1 MSTNTRLPAATT
13 AIASY
18 LSATNRDG
26 KEKDNRDEPVKSSDI
41 RRQLP
46 KSVRKTIDT
55 AAPDFFDDTENFN
68 DAGIKSALYSVG
80 VSPDVINAVRKIRSS
95 MAREREKTAAGIR
108 KKGLLAKRTQ
118 EALTQRSI
126 ASLRSP
132 FDNPA
137 NKFAARIRQ
146 AMRSRKP
153 AAQLVDIKH
162 TPATISPR
170 TRTRR
175 V

>member
-1 MSTNTRLPAATT
+1 MSTSTKLPASTK

-26 KEKDNRDEPVKSSDI
+26 GDNRDEPVKSSDI
-41 RRQLP
+41 RSQLP

-55 AAPDFFDDTENFN
+55 AAPDFFDDTENFS

-80 VSPDVINAVRKIRSS
+80 VSPDVVNAVRKIRSS
-95 MAREREKTAAGIR
+95 MVREREKTATGIR

-146 AMRSRKP
+146 AMRSKKP
-153 AAQLVDIKH
+153 AQPVDIKH

-170 TRTRR
+170 TRTRG

>member
-18 LSATNRDG
+18 LSATKRDDDKKANG
-26 KEKDNRDEPVKSSDI
+26 DEPVKASEI

-80 VSPDVINAVRKIRSS
+80 VSPDVINAVRKIRSN
-95 MAREREKTAAGIR
+95 MAANQKTTAAGIR

-137 NKFAARIRQ
+137 NTFAATIRQ
-146 AMRSRKP
+146 AMQSRKP
-153 AAQLVDIKH
+153 EAQLVDIKH

-170 TRTRR
+170 KRTRR
-175 V
+175 A

>member
-55 AAPDFFDDTENFN
+55 AAPDFFDDTVNFS
-68 DAGIKSALYSVG
+68 DAGLKSALYSVG
-80 VSPDVINAVRKIRSS
+80 VDPAVVNAVRKIRLNIT
-95 MAREREKTAAGIR
+95 AEQEKTATKVR
-108 KKGLLAKRTQ
+108 KKGLLTRRTEEAKTQ
-118 EALTQRSI
+118 QSI

-132 FDNPA
+132 FGNPA
-137 NKFAARIRQ
+137 NTFAATIRQ
-146 AMRSRKP
+146 AMQSRKP
-153 AAQLVDIKH
+153 EAQLVDIKH

-170 TRTRR
+170 KRTRR
-175 V
+175 A